1 MRRRIMASANV
12 NSAKSRFVTALTSEG
27 GTKTEIGFGSD
38 FYGYDIRFNCRD
50 YNGWGSVIYNNSSND
65 FIIGHHG
72 NNGEGSLYSRIRGN
86 LYCATRG
93 TPRQGIVRA
102 VAYDGIA
109 SMYAEDGLFDYYK
122 DSTYD
127 KSRTLSSNSTEVY
140 IARAKGDYFGFKM
153 YGKNMQVNLDLRPFV
168 SVEDGVEV
176 ACFCDT
182 ITGKLFYGE
191 GSGQY
196 GWIE

>member
-1 MRRRIMASANV
+1 
-12 NSAKSRFVTALTSEG
+12 
-27 GTKTEIGFGSD
+27 
-38 FYGYDIRFNCRD
+38 
-50 YNGWGSVIYNNSSND
+50 
-65 FIIGHHG
+65 
-72 NNGEGSLYSRIRGN
+72 
-86 LYCATRG
+86 
-93 TPRQGIVRA
+93 
-102 VAYDGIA
+102 
-109 SMYAEDGLFDYYK
+109 MYAENGLFDYYK
-122 DSTYD
+122 DSTYN
-127 KSRTLSSNSTEVY
+127 KEYPVSSNSTEVY
-140 IARAKGDYFGFKM
+140 IAKAKGDYFGFKM